1 MLTSDASCISTQNI
15 GTVHIHLWYFVH
27 VHDVKCHYYRVHDGT
42 IPSSVNKK
50 VVSPRK
56 SLKVYRIILSACLYC
71 TVTHFTHTI
80 NYSTKLCISTHKQ
93 ETIDDIFPNEAIRFK
108 AVTNVMP
115 GVFNNNFNVY

>member
-1 MLTSDASCISTQNI
+1 MMLIVT
-15 GTVHIHLWYFVH
+15 
-27 VHDVKCHYYRVHDGT
+27 T
-42 IPSSVNKK
+42 IVYMTGLYHPTGASVNKK
-50 VVSPRK
+50 VLSPRK
-56 SLKVYRIILSACLYC
+56 SLKLYCIILSACLYC